1 MTKYYYK
8 KNQKRNIK
16 KIFRFLS
23 LGILILGLAIIFYVF
38 APLISW
44 QIYFAPVFASQN
56 INYPIPK
63 TTIIGDFQVASL
75 ISQAGKSI
83 ALDYTNAQNWFPSY
97 NARTGKPNIPSY
109 TLSIKAL
116 GIKDAI
122 VSTLDNNLAKHLV
135 NYEGTSVP
143 PNKGNAVVF
152 GHSTLPQLF
161 NPSDYKTIFANA
173 YKMKIGDEIFVNIK
187 GVSYKYKVEKI
198 IIVDPNDTSVL
209 EQNQSD
215 SFLTLITCTPP
226 GTVWKRLVIKA
237 RLDKI

>member
-8 KNQKRNIK
+8 KGPKKNIK
-16 KIFRFLS
+16 KALRFLS
-23 LGILILGLAIIFYVF
+23 LGILVSGLVLVSYVF

-63 TTIIGDFQVASL
+63 ATIIGDFQVASL

-97 NARTGKPNIPSY
+97 NAATGKPNIKSY

-122 VSTLDNNLAKHLV
+122 VSTLDNDLTKHLV
-135 NYEGTSVP
+135 NYGGTSLP

-161 NPSDYKTIFANA
+161 DPKNYKTIFATL
-173 YKMKIGDEIFVNIK
+173 YKIGIGDEIIVNTG
-187 GVSYKYKVEKI
+187 GVTYRYKVES
-198 IIVDPNDTSVL
+198 IIVVDPENTTVL

-226 GTVWKRLVIKA
+226 GTVWKRLVIKS